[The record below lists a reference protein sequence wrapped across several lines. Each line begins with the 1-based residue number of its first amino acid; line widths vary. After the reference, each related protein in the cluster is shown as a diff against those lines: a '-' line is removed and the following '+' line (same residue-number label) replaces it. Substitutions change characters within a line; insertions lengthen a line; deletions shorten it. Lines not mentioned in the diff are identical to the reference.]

1 MGNNLISRGLRVAG
15 LGLVMLGAA
24 FAHDGMEHVMGT
36 VSAVS
41 PQSVTVQTTDK
52 KTVKVGLTAKTKY
65 TRSDKAAAM
74 ADMKVGD
81 RVMIEAKEEKE
92 VLTAD
97 TVSLGAA
104 AAPKAKAAKAK

>member
-1 MGNNLISRGLRVAG
+1 MQNKTISRGLRAAG
-15 LGLVMLGAA
+15 LGLMLGTA

-41 PQSVTVQTTDK
+41 AQSVTVQTTDK
-52 KTVKVGLTAKTKY
+52 KAVKVNLNAKTKY
-65 TRSDKAAAM
+65 SRSDKAAAM
-74 ADMKVGD
+74 ADMKIGD
-81 RVMIEAKEEKE
+81 RVMIEAKEANE